1 MESPWQANV
10 LGTMRNL
17 VLDGLVE
24 IFHKLWVHPKQKA
37 DDLATLGSTEP
48 AFKINESQMSGKICT
63 TQSCLELLTAR
74 SVP

>member
-10 LGTMRNL
+10 LGTMWNL

-37 DDLATLGSTEP
+37 DDLATLGSTEQ
-48 AFKINESQMSGKICT
+48 AFK
-63 TQSCLELLTAR
+63 
-74 SVP
+74 